1 MFHSTLCFLVATIL
15 TLSGVWIQWRAH
27 EYVMDAE
34 EAMKNRKLTGE
45 QVVRRLALIRRC
57 GRILIFAGIGMLLVT
72 LMLLERR

>member
-1 MFHSTLCFLVATIL
+1 MFYSTLCFVIATGL

-45 QVVRRLALIRRC
+45 QVARRLVLIRLV
-57 GRILIFAGIGMLLVT
+57 GRMLTYLGIGMLIVT
-72 LMLLERR
+72 LMVLER